1 MKKIVFVF
9 FALFLLMF
17 SSCRTLSYTETEV
30 TPSSDAYIGL
40 LCDPNNSVHCF
51 TIESVESY
59 LDTFFSDK
67 KIIHHTLGADGL
79 WCSDTCDWLK
89 KIANDFQN
97 IDGKAYNIAITYH
110 QNSIYAV
117 AAMGEYR
124 NDFYY
129 ADKNILY
136 IIESNNIICKEELN
150 LPAYNGGNSVPYAPK
165 IFVTDQYIALHTL
178 AGVCLLDKEGNTIT
192 DEYTV
197 AKIDAITDN
206 VALAE
211 YNADY
216 VEVLDL
222 PTLTSQGLFKARDSY
237 VAYPVNADSFFTF
250 TSKGIYRYSISE
262 KSEKR
267 FMNAQN
273 FQLSNEKNRIVG
285 GTVSGGNVFYVIIC
299 DEEENFH
306 LYKYSPE

>member
-1 MKKIVFVF
+1 M
-9 FALFLLMF
+9 
-17 SSCRTLSYTETEV
+17 
-30 TPSSDAYIGL
+30 
-40 LCDPNNSVHCF
+40 
-51 TIESVESY
+51 
-59 LDTFFSDK
+59 
-67 KIIHHTLGADGL
+67 

-136 IIESNNIICKEELN
+136 IIENNNIICKEELN

-237 VAYPVNADSFFTF
+237 VAYPVNADFYFY
-250 TSKGIYRYSISE
+250 IER
-262 KSEKR
+262 
-267 FMNAQN
+267 N
-273 FQLSNEKNRIVG
+273 LSLQ
-285 GTVSGGNVFYVIIC
+285 Y
-299 DEEENFH
+299 
-306 LYKYSPE
+306 